1 MIELR
6 EASIDDISELARI
19 SIAFM
24 VERVYD
30 VHAVDAPVAD
40 GPGMFTL
47 SERTVDVP
55 YVKDYDR
62 INGEGPSQWASRL
75 DMRHWGFLQVRS
87 SAQLLGGAVV
97 AFRTPTLPLLEG
109 RPDLAALW
117 DIRIAPDMR
126 GQGLGSMLFRAA
138 EEWARV
144 RDCVTLKVETQNVNV
159 PACRFYQRQGCVLT
173 SVNVGAY
180 PSLPE
185 EVQLIWSKVLPAPAP
200 GGYELP
206 GQ

>member
-1 MIELR
+1 MPPPVLPQNVELR
-6 EASIDDISELARI
+6 EASIDDVFELARI
-19 SIAFM
+19 SIAFR

-30 VHAVDAPVAD
+30 VRPVDASLADAPAAD
-40 GPGMFTL
+40 GPSKFVL

-97 AFRTPTLPLLEG
+97 AFRTPELRLLEG
-109 RPDLAALW
+109 RSDLAALW
-117 DIRIAPDMR
+117 DIRVAPDVR

-138 EEWARV
+138 EEWARL

-159 PACRFYQRQGCVLT
+159 PACRFYQRQGCVLS
-173 SVNVGAY
+173 SVNVDAY
-180 PSLPE
+180 PPLPD
-185 EVQLIWSKVLPAPAP
+185 EVQLIWSK
-200 GGYELP
+200 EL
-206 GQ
+206 